1 MAEPFTTPKWTRL
14 HHNAIAK
21 EIRELFP
28 ADSNE
33 VRKEV
38 SLSERTEQ
46 RDYQRGILVTLALNF
61 AKRFVDDNPN
71 FKPLEF
77 LDACSPNTDLY
88 PLSELWE
95 DNSVNAQSTS

>member
-28 ADSNE
+28 VDDPDTRFSIGDYVGIKVDNMKYRAI
-33 VRKEV
+33 
-38 SLSERTEQ
+38 LS
-46 RDYQRGILVTLALNF
+46 TLALNF
-61 AKRFVDDNPN
+61 AKRFSKDNPH

-77 LDACSPNTDLY
+77 LNACSPRPDLY

-95 DNSVNAQSTS
+95 EHAT